1 MMTGTQGIITLN
13 ALENFYDKKENFQH
27 IHPNKMNRFK
37 LNLSQITYFYVL
49 GK

>member
-1 MMTGTQGIITLN
+1 VIITFN
-13 ALENFYDKKENFQH
+13 ALESFCDIKENFQH
-27 IHPNKMNRFK
+27 VYPNKINRFK